1 MQNLGERLS
10 LLRRENKLSQEALA
24 ERLGLSRQAISKWER
39 EECAPDTENLI
50 ALSEIYGITLD
61 ELLNGENAKDEL
73 TGEGTLTKIT
83 EEGENGLEAN
93 EHLDEALPKQNGAV
107 PEQSGKKKR
116 KPKKEKVK
124 KARLFPKTH
133 KALLKIPV
141 IIIVPLLFVLTGVLK
156 GVWNPTWLI
165 NLLIPIYYGFAHAFG
180 ARSKKSFL
188 LRLPVFFITVSAFLT
203 MGVIWGKWHPAWTVF
218 FIDLVYYW
226 IALFIRSDKK

>member
-24 ERLGLSRQAISKWER
+24 ERLGVSRQAISKWER

-61 ELLNGENAKDEL
+61 ELLNGENTKDEP
-73 TGEGTLTKIT
+73 TSEAALTKIA
-83 EEGENGLEAN
+83 EEVEGGLEAN
-93 EHLDEALPKQNGAV
+93 EHLNEALPKQNEAL
-107 PEQSGKKKR
+107 PEQSGKKKK
-116 KPKKEKVK
+116 KPKKEKIK

-156 GVWNPTWLI
+156 GVWSPTWLI
-165 NLLIPIYYGFAHAFG
+165 NLLIPVYYGFVHAFG
-180 ARSKKSFL
+180 ARTKKSFL
-188 LRLPVFFITVSAFLT
+188 LRLPVFFITVGVFLT
-203 MGVIWGKWHPAWTVF
+203 VGVIWGKWHPAWIIF
-218 FIDLVYYW
+218 FVDLVYYW
-226 IALFIRSDKK
+226 IALFIRSEKK

>member
-24 ERLGLSRQAISKWER
+24 ERLGVSRQAISKWER

-61 ELLNGENAKDEL
+61 ELLNGNNSETENDKECNAGKIEEESAGKTESEEL
-73 TGEGTLTKIT
+73 PVEAIS
-83 EEGENGLEAN
+83 ENKKPRE
-93 EHLDEALPKQNGAV
+93 
-107 PEQSGKKKR
+107 KKKA
-116 KPKKEKVK
+116 KPKKVK

-203 MGVIWGKWHPAWTVF
+203 VGVIWGKWHPAWTVF